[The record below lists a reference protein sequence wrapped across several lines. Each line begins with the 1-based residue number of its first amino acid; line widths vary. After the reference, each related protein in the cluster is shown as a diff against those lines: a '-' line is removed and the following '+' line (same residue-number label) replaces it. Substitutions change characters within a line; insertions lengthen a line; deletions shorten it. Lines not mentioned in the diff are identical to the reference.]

1 MRINSDE
8 QLQSILGMAMAEALD
23 NTTQRLL
30 EELNRIIDQN
40 VYSYEETWGGR
51 TGQFKD
57 SWSKDVSQIVG
68 NIVQNKIYQDYGV
81 MKYDG
86 EWSHGNPWSQ
96 LEPNGLNDII
106 ENGLTESN
114 FGFPAIQAR
123 PFWSTFEN
131 YVDANLDRIW
141 VTECKKLGLDIKPL
155 SRV

>member
-1 MRINSDE
+1 MINNE
-8 QLQSILGMAMAEALD
+8 AQLNAILGMVVAEALD
-23 NTTQRLL
+23 NTTQILL
-30 EELNRIIDQN
+30 TELNRIIDEK
-40 VYSYEETWGGR
+40 VYGYNETWSGR
-51 TGQFKD
+51 TGQFKE
-57 SWSKDVSQIVG
+57 SWAKDVSQIVG

-81 MKYDG
+81 MKWDG

-106 ENGLTESN
+106 ENGLSESH
-114 FGFPAIQAR
+114 FGFPAIEAR

-131 YVDANLDRIW
+131 YADANLDRIW